1 MLLSGPRASCR
12 GQPAPAMVPRA
23 ECGRLAPRRRTRRDP
38 PRARPMTRRR
48 EAARL
53 LVRSLFV
60 QGSINERTLIG
71 SGFSWALLPPSRS
84 TGREGTEAEA
94 VVPGPEES
102 FNSHPYL
109 TPLALGA
116 TARARAD
123 GMPSTELR
131 SFLTALRSPLG
142 SLGDRLIWST
152 WRPLCLLGAL
162 LGIVLGVPPAPLVA
176 GVFLVYN
183 GLHIFLRVWGLRV
196 GLAHG
201 AEVAPAL
208 GAARLPARSERLAAL
223 GVLILRRSRR
233 TGGRPRAGTWGARR
247 RLGRGGGAPPSRGHP
262 RGRGHPAVDA
272 RSRLGARIR
281 GPPLAVTHPARSP
294 ASLLPESTPRPAP
307 WRRGVHA

>member
-1 MLLSGPRASCR
+1 
-12 GQPAPAMVPRA
+12 
-23 ECGRLAPRRRTRRDP
+23 
-38 PRARPMTRRR
+38 MTRRR

-60 QGSINERTLIG
+60 HGSINERTLIG
-71 SGFSWALLPPSRS
+71 SGFAWALLPHSRS
-84 TGREGTEAEA
+84 AAREETEAETVA
-94 VVPGPEES
+94 PGPEDS

-116 TARARAD
+116 TVRARAE

-142 SLGDRLIWST
+142 SLGDRLVWST

-162 LGIVLGVPPAPLVA
+162 LGVFLGAPPALVVA
-176 GVFLVYN
+176 GVLLVYN

-201 AEVAPAL
+201 TGLASAL

-223 GVLILRRSRR
+223 GVLILGVLAGLAVVGALGKGVP
-233 TGGRPRAGTWGARR
+233 GGVWAGAGA
-247 RLGRGGGAPPSRGHP
+247 LLVLAGIRGGATIRPW
-262 RGRGHPAVDA
+262 
-272 RSRLGARIR
+272 ARILVL
-281 GPPLAVTHPARSP
+281 GLVSAAL
-294 ASLLPESTPRPAP
+294 LLP
-307 WRRGVHA
+307 

>member
-1 MLLSGPRASCR
+1 
-12 GQPAPAMVPRA
+12 
-23 ECGRLAPRRRTRRDP
+23 
-38 PRARPMTRRR
+38 MTRRR

-71 SGFSWALLPPSRS
+71 PGFSWALLPPSRS
-84 TGREGTEAEA
+84 AGREGTEAEA

-116 TARARAD
+116 TARARAE
-123 GMPSTELR
+123 GTPSTELS

-162 LGIVLGVPPAPLVA
+162 LGVVLGAPPAPVVA
-176 GVFLVYN
+176 GVLLVYN

-201 AEVAPAL
+201 TDIAPPL

-223 GVLILRRSRR
+223 GVLILGVLAGLAVVHAAGNGAP
-233 TGGRPRAGTWGARR
+233 GGVWAGVGAV
-247 RLGRGGGAPPSRGHP
+247 LVLAGIRGGATIRPWTGIL
-262 RGRGHPAVDA
+262 V
-272 RSRLGARIR
+272 LGLVSA
-281 GPPLAVTHPARSP
+281 GL
-294 ASLLPESTPRPAP
+294 LLP
-307 WRRGVHA
+307 

>member
-1 MLLSGPRASCR
+1 MI
-12 GQPAPAMVPRA
+12 
-23 ECGRLAPRRRTRRDP
+23 
-38 PRARPMTRRR
+38 RRR

-116 TARARAD
+116 TARARAE

-131 SFLTALRSPLG
+131 SFLAALRSPLG

-162 LGIVLGVPPAPLVA
+162 LGIVLGAPPAPVVA

-201 AEVAPAL
+201 TEVAPAL

-223 GVLILRRSRR
+223 GVLILGVLAGLAIVHALGHGAP
-233 TGGRPRAGTWGARR
+233 GGIWAGAGA
-247 RLGRGGGAPPSRGHP
+247 LLLLVGIRGGAAIRPWTR
-262 RGRGHPAVDA
+262 VLV
-272 RSRLGARIR
+272 LGLVSA
-281 GPPLAVTHPARSP
+281 GL
-294 ASLLPESTPRPAP
+294 LLP
-307 WRRGVHA
+307 

>member
-1 MLLSGPRASCR
+1 
-12 GQPAPAMVPRA
+12 
-23 ECGRLAPRRRTRRDP
+23 
-38 PRARPMTRRR
+38 MTGRR

-53 LVRSLFV
+53 LLRSLFV

-84 TGREGTEAEA
+84 TGGEGTEAEA
-94 VVPGPEES
+94 VVPGPEEP

-116 TARARAD
+116 TARARAE

-142 SLGDRLIWST
+142 SLGDRLIWSA

-162 LGIVLGVPPAPLVA
+162 LGVVLGAPPAPVVA

-201 AEVAPAL
+201 TEVAPAL
-208 GAARLPARSERLAAL
+208 GAARLLARSERLAAL
-223 GVLILRRSRR
+223 GVLILGVLAGLAVVHALGHGAP
-233 TGGRPRAGTWGARR
+233 GGVWAGAGA
-247 RLGRGGGAPPSRGHP
+247 LLLLAGIRGGAAIRPWTR
-262 RGRGHPAVDA
+262 VLV
-272 RSRLGARIR
+272 LGLISA
-281 GPPLAVTHPARSP
+281 GL
-294 ASLLPESTPRPAP
+294 LLP
-307 WRRGVHA
+307 

>member
-1 MLLSGPRASCR
+1 
-12 GQPAPAMVPRA
+12 
-23 ECGRLAPRRRTRRDP
+23 
-38 PRARPMTRRR
+38 MTRRR

-116 TARARAD
+116 TARARAE

-131 SFLTALRSPLG
+131 SFLAALRSPLG

-162 LGIVLGVPPAPLVA
+162 LGIVLGAPPAPVVA

-201 AEVAPAL
+201 TEVAPAL

-223 GVLILRRSRR
+223 GVLILGVLAGLAIVHALGHGVP
-233 TGGRPRAGTWGARR
+233 GGVWAGTGA
-247 RLGRGGGAPPSRGHP
+247 LLLLAGIRGGA
-262 RGRGHPAVDA
+262 AV
-272 RSRLGARIR
+272 RPWTRVLVLGLVSA
-281 GPPLAVTHPARSP
+281 GL
-294 ASLLPESTPRPAP
+294 LLP
-307 WRRGVHA
+307 

>member
-1 MLLSGPRASCR
+1 
-12 GQPAPAMVPRA
+12 
-23 ECGRLAPRRRTRRDP
+23 
-38 PRARPMTRRR
+38 MTRRR

-116 TARARAD
+116 TARARAE

-162 LGIVLGVPPAPLVA
+162 LGIVLGAPPAPVVA

-223 GVLILRRSRR
+223 GVLILGVLAGLAVVHALGHGAP
-233 TGGRPRAGTWGARR
+233 GGVWAGAGA
-247 RLGRGGGAPPSRGHP
+247 LLLLAGIRGGAAIRPWTR
-262 RGRGHPAVDA
+262 VLV
-272 RSRLGARIR
+272 LGLVSA
-281 GPPLAVTHPARSP
+281 GL
-294 ASLLPESTPRPAP
+294 LLP
-307 WRRGVHA
+307 

>member
-1 MLLSGPRASCR
+1 
-12 GQPAPAMVPRA
+12 
-23 ECGRLAPRRRTRRDP
+23 
-38 PRARPMTRRR
+38 MTRRR

-116 TARARAD
+116 TARARAE

-131 SFLTALRSPLG
+131 SFLAALRSPLG

-162 LGIVLGVPPAPLVA
+162 LGIVLGAPPAPVVA

-201 AEVAPAL
+201 TEVAPAL

-223 GVLILRRSRR
+223 GVLILGVLAGLAIVHALGHGVP
-233 TGGRPRAGTWGARR
+233 GGVWAGMGA
-247 RLGRGGGAPPSRGHP
+247 LLLLAGIRGGA
-262 RGRGHPAVDA
+262 AV
-272 RSRLGARIR
+272 RPWTRVLVLGLVSA
-281 GPPLAVTHPARSP
+281 GL
-294 ASLLPESTPRPAP
+294 LLP
-307 WRRGVHA
+307 